1 MKPGE
6 LVRIK
11 RASIGVPA
19 GRVGLIIGDRTPA
32 EFLKPNPAGWR
43 GSARVWLVSINGM
56 PGHPRRYLDIDLEVI
71 SASR

>member
-11 RASIGVPA
+11 RGSIGVPA

-32 EFLKPNPAGWR
+32 EFLKPNPGGWR
-43 GSARVWLVSINGM
+43 GFARVWLVSING
-56 PGHPRRYLDIDLEVI
+56 
-71 SASR
+71 